1 MNEMEIFILVSSFS
15 ILVIQ
20 GMYVGD
26 THTPNAL
33 KNFFFFLKKRFAMCI
48 KKDRVYLKIIFTIQ
62 NQKLIII
69 NVINQTFFIFLIYII
84 NFGG

>member
-33 KNFFFFLKKRFAMCI
+33 KNFFFFFLKKDLLC
-48 KKDRVYLKIIFTIQ
+48 VLKRIG
-62 NQKLIII
+62 
-69 NVINQTFFIFLIYII
+69 YI
-84 NFGG
+84 